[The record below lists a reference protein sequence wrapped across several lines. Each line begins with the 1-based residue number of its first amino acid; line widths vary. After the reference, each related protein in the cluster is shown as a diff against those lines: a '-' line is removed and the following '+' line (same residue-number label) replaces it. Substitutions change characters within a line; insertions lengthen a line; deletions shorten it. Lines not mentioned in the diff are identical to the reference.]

1 MKPKIFIIVAMF
13 TLIATG
19 LGFGY
24 YMYAKTPKFTPPTDS
39 QSTEREPVFRYMKSP
54 PEVPCTAYVF
64 RTENELG
71 QHTYKVSTSM
81 NIDGVLI
88 ESRDGYVLD
97 CIECISRCSAYYQL
111 CDEYGVE
118 YE

>member
-1 MKPKIFIIVAMF
+1 MRTKIFIITAIL

-24 YMYAKTPKFTPPTDS
+24 YMYAKTPKFFPPTDS

-54 PEVPCTAYVF
+54 PEVPCTAYVYH
-64 RTENELG
+64 NPDDN
-71 QHTYKVSTSM
+71 TYYVTTSEAPGY
-81 NIDGVLI
+81 ID
-88 ESRDGYVLD
+88 SREGYVLD